1 MIQIEFIRT
10 DKYVY
15 ISEQGQG
22 ARNLEHSGTQNTELM
37 QNHVR

>member
-15 ISEQGQG
+15 ISEQGQR

>member
-15 ISEQGQG
+15 ISEQGQRG
-22 ARNLEHSGTQNTELM
+22 RNLEHSGTQNIELM